1 MRSTM
6 VAFPSP
12 SVSTPAYLS
21 FPETDTGPGVIVI
34 QEWWGLND
42 HIRDV
47 TDRFADAGFVALA
60 PDLYHGETARS
71 PDDARKLSMALNIQ
85 QASAEVGAGARH
97 LLDMPQVTPK
107 KVGVVGFCMGGQL
120 ALCAAADHP
129 DVIAAC
135 VDFYGA
141 HSKARLDPAALQVPV
156 LAHFGRKDPI
166 VKRGDAGALV
176 HALSAAGKFVDAY
189 YYDDAGHA
197 FFNDTRPG
205 AYDPAAAALAWDR
218 TLAFLR
224 DALR

>member
-1 MRSTM
+1 MRGTM
-6 VAFPSP
+6 IAFPSP

-21 FPETDTGPGVIVI
+21 FPETDSGAGVIVI

-60 PDLYHGETARS
+60 PDLYHGEQAQS
-71 PDDARKLSMALNIQ
+71 PDDARKLSMALNIR
-85 QASAEVGAGARH
+85 QASAEIGAGARH
-97 LLDMPQVTPK
+97 LLTMPQVVPR

-129 DVIAAC
+129 DLIAAC

-141 HSKARLDPAALQVPV
+141 HSKAAFDPATLQVPL
-156 LAHFGRKDPI
+156 LAHFGRNDSI
-166 VKRGDAGALV
+166 VKRGDAAALID
-176 HALSAAGKFVDAY
+176 ALSAAGKFVDAY
-189 YYDDAGHA
+189 YYDGVGHA
-197 FFNDTRPG
+197 FFNDTRPS
-205 AYDPAAAALAWDR
+205 YDPAAASLAWDR

>member
-1 MRSTM
+1 MRGTM
-6 VAFPSP
+6 IAFPSP

-21 FPETDTGPGVIVI
+21 FPETDSGAGVIVI

-60 PDLYHGETARS
+60 PDLYHGEVAQS
-71 PDDARKLSMALNIQ
+71 PDDARKLSMALNIR
-85 QASAEVGAGARH
+85 QASAEIGAAARH
-97 LLDMPQVTPK
+97 LLSLPQLSPR

-141 HSKARLDPAALQVPV
+141 HSRAALDPSALQVPV
-156 LAHFGRKDPI
+156 LAHFGRQDSI
-166 VKRGDAGALV
+166 VKRGEAAALID
-176 HALSAAGKFVDAY
+176 ALSAAGKFVDAY
-189 YYDDAGHA
+189 YYDGVGHA
-197 FFNDTRPG
+197 FFNDTRPS
-205 AYDPAAAALAWDR
+205 YDRAAASLAWDR